1 MEATKTVKIGPHHR
15 SIISTI
21 RHRTQREQ
29 QDRQLTVDREYRVQ
43 VYSQQKPNGKRWRA
57 REDVGCGVQI
67 VKKLSRSLRQ
77 HIRKPTRRTLV
88 RSSVVIRSHQKLAFR
103 CHLSETLRQSGAQQ
117 VVSLHSRRHLQKSPD
132 RLRTVDQCWPF
143 RHKQSNRF
151 PDRSPMGTF
160 RITQLAEA
168 VTGSAEMGPLQV
180 NHSQVVKMTRQ
191 RWISSAKYFLSSSL
205 SSRGTH
211 YPTFV
216 AISTLIFC
224 HSPVCVSDKS
234 RTRRGHPYLQ
244 QPITLRCGH
253 TMCLSHVDLAK
264 YPAPNLEGIPATE
277 SHTRLTTWNVNRL
290 AAWATASCPIPF
302 CRQHKP
308 SEDSASA
315 ATEQSTAND
324 TSNARSASA
333 ADASSER
340 GGVELFPP
348 SGLASSN
355 APALSAGDIARSG
368 DRGAPVDFTI
378 SKVLSIILAELER
391 ERLAS
396 LPPSMRPRS
405 PALDIEA
412 DVEDTEDTSDSASVD
427 DAEPSR
433 QTTAFAL
440 PLPGDPSFLP
450 PGHTS
455 SRPRHSRHHAN
466 STVEP
471 GHFKRRRSAATET
484 VKSPSAA
491 SPPHK
496 RSTLP
501 LGVPTPQLRHYS
513 HSFEKELA
521 LTLECDVC
529 TSLFYEPITTPCGH
543 TFCSRCL
550 ARSLDHSTRCPVC
563 RQNLPSFAFYQDHPI
578 NKVLSS
584 VVLTAFPAELEERR
598 KGIEEEERDAR
609 LDTPIFVCALAF
621 PGMPTILHVFEPR
634 YRLMLRRCVESG
646 TPRFGMV
653 MPARGTGNPNV
664 AGLMEYGTMLD
675 IKSIQMLPDGRSMVE
690 TMGAYR
696 FRLLEKGSLDG
707 YTVGRV
713 ERIDDISSEDEALLE
728 RISLER
734 ARNSRSQA
742 RQAARTAQVSAS
754 QEMSLI
760 QGSTILA
767 ANGSTPSTT
776 TPNTRPSLSRALST
790 DHQPL
795 GAASIGLPDLQP
807 GETEPST
814 EELMASC
821 KAFIEQL
828 RSGSAPWL
836 LQRLNNTYGPMP
848 EDPSLFSFW
857 MALVSES
864 SVSWFHFAKPRS
876 NFQVMP
882 IDEYEKAR
890 LLPIRSARLRLR
902 LIAHWVDQ
910 LRSSWWYVFEDIKEG
925 PR

>member
-1 MEATKTVKIGPHHR
+1 MAGVGNAV
-15 SIISTI
+15 SSTNS
-21 RHRTQREQ
+21 T
-29 QDRQLTVDREYRVQ
+29 
-43 VYSQQKPNGKRWRA
+43 
-57 REDVGCGVQI
+57 
-67 VKKLSRSLRQ
+67 
-77 HIRKPTRRTLV
+77 
-88 RSSVVIRSHQKLAFR
+88 
-103 CHLSETLRQSGAQQ
+103 
-117 VVSLHSRRHLQKSPD
+117 
-132 RLRTVDQCWPF
+132 
-143 RHKQSNRF
+143 
-151 PDRSPMGTF
+151 
-160 RITQLAEA
+160 A
-168 VTGSAEMGPLQV
+168 VP
-180 NHSQVVKMTRQ
+180 
-191 RWISSAKYFLSSSL
+191 LSSP
-205 SSRGTH
+205 G
-211 YPTFV
+211 
-216 AISTLIFC
+216 
-224 HSPVCVSDKS
+224 
-234 RTRRGHPYLQ
+234 
-244 QPITLRCGH
+244 
-253 TMCLSHVDLAK
+253 
-264 YPAPNLEGIPATE
+264 
-277 SHTRLTTWNVNRL
+277 
-290 AAWATASCPIPF
+290 
-302 CRQHKP
+302 
-308 SEDSASA
+308 
-315 ATEQSTAND
+315 
-324 TSNARSASA
+324 
-333 ADASSER
+333 R

-348 SGLASSN
+348 AIDTAESHP
-355 APALSAGDIARSG
+355 APAVQGDIARHA
-368 DRGAPVDFTI
+368 DRGTPVDFTI

-396 LPPSMRPRS
+396 LPSTMRS
-405 PALDIEA
+405 NSSALELDA
-412 DVEDTEDTSDSASVD
+412 DVEDTQDTSDDLSGNETEASRSTSTSIALTAT
-427 DAEPSR
+427 DA
-433 QTTAFAL
+433 
-440 PLPGDPSFLP
+440 SFLP
-450 PGHTS
+450 SGHS
-455 SRPRHSRHHAN
+455 ASRPRRARHQGN
-466 STVEP
+466 SIIT
-471 GHFKRRRSAATET
+471 GASKRRRSTAIDAVE
-484 VKSPSAA
+484 SPSAA

-501 LGVPTPQLRHYS
+501 LSAPTLPLRQHS

-529 TSLFYEPITTPCGH
+529 TSMYFEPITTPCGH

-563 RQNLPSFAFYQDHPI
+563 RQDLPSFAFYQDHPI

-584 VVLTAFPAELEERR
+584 VVLSAFPAELEERR
-598 KGIEEEERDAR
+598 RGIEEEERDAR

-707 YTVGRV
+707 YTVGRI
-713 ERIDDISSEDEALLE
+713 ERIDDIPPEDEALLE

-742 RQAARTAQVSAS
+742 RQDARAVQASLSQDTAIS
-754 QEMSLI
+754 QI
-760 QGSTILA
+760 NNAPTG
-767 ANGSTPSTT
+767 P
-776 TPNTRPSLSRALST
+776 RPSLSRALST

-807 GETEPST
+807 GEVEPST
-814 EELMASC
+814 EELMATC

-848 EDPSLFSFW
+848 EDPSLFSYW
-857 MALVSES
+857 MALVSDSKGEENS
-864 SVSWFHFAKPRS
+864 HSIF
-876 NFQVMP
+876 FQVMP

-910 LRSSWWYVFEDIKEG
+910 LRSSWWYVT
-925 PR
+925 